1 MADIAGGIDS
11 YFWLTIATIF
21 FGSIGVFI
29 RYAYKSK
36 CKNIEC
42 CCVKIERDIEAEE
55 REDILALSLKRLSS
69 SPSSPSSPKN
79 GMM

>member
-1 MADIAGGIDS
+1 MSDLTGGIDS

-42 CCVKIERDIEAEE
+42 GCIKIERDIEAEE
-55 REDILALSLKRLSS
+55 REDALALSLKRLSS
-69 SPSSPSSPKN
+69 SPSSPKN
-79 GMM
+79 GII